1 MRKLELACGVAL
13 STLVLTGLS
22 NNAFAAAT
30 IQCAQLQGI
39 VFDPNIK
46 SITSALSGSGA
57 TQFCN
62 VNINWGRSADE
73 NIHIVV
79 GLPIILKTS
88 ERAASRV
95 AGTVARKGSVVAGAP
110 ATSA

>member
-1 MRKLELACGVAL
+1 MRKLGLACGVAL

-30 IQCAQLQGI
+30 LQCTQLAGI

-57 TQFCN
+57 TAFCN

-79 GLPIILKTS
+79 GLPNNSRTA
-88 ERAASRV
+88 ERVASRV
-95 AGTVARKGSVVAGAP
+95 AGTAARKGSVVAGAR
-110 ATSA
+110 ATSP